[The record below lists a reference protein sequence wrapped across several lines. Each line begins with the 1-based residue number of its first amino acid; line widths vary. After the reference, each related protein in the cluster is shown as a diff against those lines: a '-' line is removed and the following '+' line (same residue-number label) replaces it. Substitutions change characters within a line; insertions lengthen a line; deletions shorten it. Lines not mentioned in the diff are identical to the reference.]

1 MKDKITYETKIE
13 TAQHGYVGVLLKLI
27 NGKRVERQQTEVMQ
41 NEKVALIALRNT
53 VMRYNA
59 LRGTKIPLPIP
70 ERKPIARMV
79 EAEAPSRGV
88 LSGLRFLNINR
99 GF

>member
-13 TAQHGYVGVLLKLI
+13 TAQHGYVGVLLLKLR

-41 NEKVALIALRNT
+41 NEKVALIALRNM

-59 LRGTKIPLPIP
+59 RRGTKIPLPIP
-70 ERKPIARMV
+70 ERKPIALKV

-88 LSGLRFLNINR
+88 LSGITLR

>member
-13 TAQHGYVGVLLKLI
+13 TAQHGYVGVLLKLR

-70 ERKPIARMV
+70 ERKVKVI
-79 EAEAPSRGV
+79 EDGAPSR
-88 LSGLRFLNINR
+88 SNFNSAGLRAFK
-99 GF
+99 